1 MEKKK
6 SIWKSKEKINNLN
19 GIVRVMDVKIT
30 NIYSNVGQPEKNLKG
45 DHGNSFLIEF
55 GSEKILFD
63 LGWKGDIL
71 LHNLNELKINADEI
85 SKIIF
90 SHGHM
95 DHTKA
100 LPAFLKLRDPGKK
113 ITIIG
118 HPRIMEKKKAKMFGL
133 RLIKIGFPKLSKI
146 MKSMINFQFSKEPI
160 KINEFL
166 TFTGEISERPDK
178 DGTHKRMLHN
188 NNGVWESDPLLDDA
202 SLVLET
208 RDGLVIIGGCMHTG
222 ILNTCRFVHN
232 LFNGKK
238 IIAIIGGTHMVG
250 FNEEEVEYVAKELE
264 EKYGTP
270 KLHLNHCTGEK
281 AIKQLNGIFGSEIVL
296 PCLVGTFFTYE
307 CQN

>member
-1 MEKKK
+1 
-6 SIWKSKEKINNLN
+6 
-19 GIVRVMDVKIT
+19 MDVKIT

-45 DHGNSFLIEF
+45 APGNCFFLEF

-71 LHNLNELKINADEI
+71 LHNLDELNINVDKIG
-85 SKIIF
+85 KIIF

-100 LPAFLKLRDPGKK
+100 LPAFLKLRRSSIK

-118 HPRIMEKKKAKMFGL
+118 HPNIIEKKRAKRFGV
-133 RLIKIGFPKLSKI
+133 RFYNIGFPNLSKN
-146 MKSMINFQFSKEPI
+146 MKSMINFQFSKTPV

-166 TFTGEISERPDK
+166 TFTGEITERPDK
-178 DGTHKRMLHN
+178 DGTHKIMLHK

-208 RDGLVIIGGCMHTG
+208 KDGLVLIGGCMHTG
-222 ILNTCRFVHN
+222 ILNTCRFLN
-232 LFNGKK
+232 NKFDRKK

-270 KLHLNHCTGEK
+270 KLYLNHCTGEK
-281 AIKQLNGIFGSEIVL
+281 AIKQLSRIFGSELVV
-296 PCLVGTFFTYE
+296 PCPVGTTLTYD
-307 CQN
+307 C